1 MSRRFTSILLSLL
14 LAPSLSVAQM
24 QDQLVKGQRIRV
36 VSRCE
41 VLRAAAPRCP
51 GLGDPSPYEWT
62 YSGQVEALNAD
73 SMAIRGAR
81 IPGASSEVAFAIP
94 TASIVRLSVGDGT
107 RGHFWEGAGLGFLVG
122 GVAGIL
128 AGHAHDAGSGSMDIG
143 AIGGSIAI
151 WLGVWGGTTIV
162 GGVIGNGIKSDRWR
176 PVAIK
181 DHPISVAP
189 RLDALGFTMTVAF

>member
-62 YSGQVEALNAD
+62 YSGQVEALHAD

-81 IPGASSEVAFAIP
+81 IHGASSEVAFAIP
-94 TASIVRLSVGDGT
+94 TASIVRLSVGNGT
-107 RGHFWEGAGLGFLVG
+107 RGNFWKGAGIGLLGGAFIG
-122 GVAGIL
+122 
-128 AGHAHDAGSGSMDIG
+128 G
-143 AIGGSIAI
+143 AIGS
-151 WLGVWGGTTIV
+151 TTEFCFFGCSPATGI
-162 GGVIGNGIKSDRWR
+162 GVIFGAPAGFLLGGIIGAMIRSDRWR

-189 RLDALGFTMTVAF
+189 RLDALGFTMSVAF